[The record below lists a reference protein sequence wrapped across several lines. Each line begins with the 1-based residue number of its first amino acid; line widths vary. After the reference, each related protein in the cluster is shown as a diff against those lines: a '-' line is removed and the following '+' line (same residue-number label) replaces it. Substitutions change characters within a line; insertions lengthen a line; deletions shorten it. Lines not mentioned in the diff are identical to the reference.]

1 MDMLEAVNTVLPYM
15 GEHVV
20 TRIEGAKH
28 PSVDLI
34 QAAIKRQQVTLLT
47 TGWWFNELHLKL
59 FPNPQGF
66 IDVPENTLEAYGK
79 NISVTLDGERFFNL
93 DEGSRYFT
101 KPLEV
106 KIVRNVPFEKLP
118 ETAALYVT
126 YKAAIEVYTAD
137 LGAEDVLQVLN
148 NYANDNLVS
157 FKELN
162 LRQRKY
168 NSKRTAR
175 QFSSYNRLRHR

>member
-1 MDMLEAVNTVLPYM
+1 M
-15 GEHVV
+15 
-20 TRIEGAKH
+20 
-28 PSVDLI
+28 
-34 QAAIKRQQVTLLT
+34 
-47 TGWWFNELHLKL
+47 
-59 FPNPQGF
+59 
-66 IDVPENTLEAYGK
+66 
-79 NISVTLDGERFFNL
+79 
-93 DEGSRYFT
+93 
-101 KPLEV
+101 

-137 LGAEDVLQVLN
+137 LGAEDVLQILN
-148 NYANDNLVS
+148 NYANDNLIS

>member
-34 QAAIKRQQVTLLT
+34 QAAIKRQKQTLLT
-47 TGWWFNELHLKL
+47 TGWWFNELNLKIA
-59 FPNPQGF
+59 PNIEGF
-66 IDVPENTLEAYGK
+66 IDVPENTLEAYGE
-79 NISVTLDGERFFNL
+79 NINVSLDGERFFNL
-93 DEGSRYFT
+93 DDGSRYFT
-101 KPLEV
+101 KTLTV
-106 KIVRNVPFEKLP
+106 KIMLDTPFERLP
-118 ETAALYVT
+118 VVAALYVT

-137 LGAEDVLQVLN
+137 LGGDDVLQILN
-148 NYANDNLVS
+148 NYAVENMTTLR
-157 FKELN
+157 ETN
-162 LRQRKY
+162 LRQRKL

-175 QFSSYNRLRHR
+175 QFSSYNRLRYR

>member
-34 QAAIKRQQVTLLT
+34 QAAIKRQQQTLLT
-47 TGWWFNELHLKL
+47 TGWWFNELDLKL

-79 NISVTLDGERFFNL
+79 NIKVAVMGERFFNL
-93 DEGSRYFT
+93 EEGSRYFT

-106 KIVRNVPFEKLP
+106 KVIQDWRFEDLP
-118 ETAALYVT
+118 VTAALHIT
-126 YKAAIEVYTAD
+126 YMAAIEVYTAD
-137 LGAEDVLQVLN
+137 LGAEDVLQILRA
-148 NYANDNLVS
+148 YASDNLVS
-157 FKELN
+157 LREAN
-162 LRQRKY
+162 LRHRKL
-168 NSKRTAR
+168 NSKKTAR
-175 QFSSYNRLRHR
+175 QFSSYNRLRNR

>member
-20 TRIEGAKH
+20 TRVEGAKH

-34 QAAIKRQQVTLLT
+34 QAAIKRQKATFLT
-47 TGWWFNELHLKL
+47 TGWWFNELDMKL
-59 FPNPQGF
+59 VPDTHGY
-66 IDVPENTLEAYGK
+66 IDVPERTLEAYGK
-79 NISVTLDGERFFNL
+79 NITVALDGERFFNL
-93 DEGSRYFT
+93 DTGSRYFT

-106 KIVRNVPFEKLP
+106 KIIRDWDFESLS
-118 ETAALYVT
+118 ETAALYIT

-137 LGAEDVLQVLN
+137 LGAEATLQILN
-148 NYANDNLVS
+148 QYANDNLIA

-168 NSKRTAR
+168 NSKTASR
-175 QFSSYNRLRHR
+175 RLSSYYSRRFR